1 MPLSFP
7 TVELARRHDF
17 PARKVAEIKGAPVL
31 SIQEHEEGDPR
42 GARVGADRGAEC
54 VFPCAADE
62 VRDRGGDSAC
72 AGGAHPRLS
81 R

>member
-1 MPLSFP
+1 MPLSFR

-17 PARKVAEIKGAPVL
+17 PVRKVAEIKGAPVL
-31 SIQEHEEGDPR
+31 SIQEEGDPR

-62 VRDRGGDSAC
+62 TEDRGGDSAC